1 MSRLKDFARPYAI
14 YRQCHGLSKLPA
26 MRGWCQEGD
35 AMPCPTGKSAM
46 SFDLAAKARSRS
58 SKSHD
63 KAMGMYRCALCGDW
77 HLGNPSRAKQP
88 IKTIYSNHEL
98 RNL

>member
-1 MSRLKDFARPYAI
+1 MVTRDLGLGCGLQVAAMSRIKDF
-14 YRQCHGLSKLPA
+14 
-26 MRGWCQEGD
+26 

-88 IKTIYSNHEL
+88 IKTIYTNHEL

>member
-1 MSRLKDFARPYAI
+1 
-14 YRQCHGLSKLPA
+14 
-26 MRGWCQEGD
+26 
-35 AMPCPTGKSAM
+35 M

-63 KAMGMYRCALCGDW
+63 KAMGMYRCALCSDW
-77 HLGNPSRAKQP
+77 HLGNPSRAKRP

>member
-1 MSRLKDFARPYAI
+1 
-14 YRQCHGLSKLPA
+14 
-26 MRGWCQEGD
+26 
-35 AMPCPTGKSAM
+35 M
-46 SFDLAAKARSRS
+46 SFDLAARARSRS

-88 IKTIYSNHEL
+88 IKIIYTNHEARYL
-98 RNL
+98 

>member
-1 MSRLKDFARPYAI
+1 
-14 YRQCHGLSKLPA
+14 
-26 MRGWCQEGD
+26 
-35 AMPCPTGKSAM
+35 MP
-46 SFDLAAKARSRS
+46 SFDTASKARKRS
-58 SKSHD
+58 AKKHG
-63 KAMGMYRCALCGDW
+63 KAMGAYRCALCGDW

>member
-1 MSRLKDFARPYAI
+1 MSRLKDFTRLYVI
-14 YRQCHGLSKLPA
+14 YRQC
-26 MRGWCQEGD
+26 
-35 AMPCPTGKSAM
+35 
-46 SFDLAAKARSRS
+46 
-58 SKSHD
+58 
-63 KAMGMYRCALCGDW
+63 CALCGDW